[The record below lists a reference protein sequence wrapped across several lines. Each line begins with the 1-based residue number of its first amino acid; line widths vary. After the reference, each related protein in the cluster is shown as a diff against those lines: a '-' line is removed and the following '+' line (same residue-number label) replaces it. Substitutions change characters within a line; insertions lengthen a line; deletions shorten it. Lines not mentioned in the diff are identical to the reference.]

1 MQLRHG
7 WVAKECPSRRFY
19 SEFSHKFV
27 DQANSC
33 AYSTRLP
40 PVSFYRATQTPKKS
54 RSPTLPVQ
62 NGMVLF
68 AVLVQ
73 VTATVT
79 ATRAA
84 DAWSRRTA
92 VGVSVLAATSPSAAL
107 AASKGGVQWS
117 IDLPPAFE
125 VQRQLA
131 SIVRI
136 KTETVLLADDPTT
149 GAQAKLL
156 LLPFG
161 QQAGASLNADDQ
173 LSLATFFFAAPSAE
187 PLSVGAETVASTM
200 ANSASRSPGITSLTR
215 FSTPKA
221 YAEASGRRY
230 VRYGYSAQKCTGELD
245 GAECVDGSLIK
256 RRTLATVTMSSISQY
271 RTNTERERM
280 RELGQARN
288 VEVLWLLTFSAPD
301 AAFDALQP
309 AFEKASASF
318 YVPLEVAS

>member
-1 MQLRHG
+1 M
-7 WVAKECPSRRFY
+7 E
-19 SEFSHKFV
+19 
-27 DQANSC
+27 
-33 AYSTRLP
+33 
-40 PVSFYRATQTPKKS
+40 
-54 RSPTLPVQ
+54 
-62 NGMVLF
+62 LF
-68 AVLVQ
+68 AVIVQ
-73 VTATVT
+73 VTALH
-79 ATRAA
+79 ARYA

-92 VGVSVLAATSPSAAL
+92 VGVSVLAATSTSAAQ

-117 IDLPPAFE
+117 IDLPPEFE

-136 KTETVLLADDPTT
+136 KTETVLLADDPAT

-187 PLSVGAETVASTM
+187 PLSAGAETVASTM
-200 ANSASRSPGITSLTR
+200 AHSASRSPGITSLTR

-230 VRYGYSAQKCTGELD
+230 VRYAYSAQKCTGELD
-245 GAECVDGSLIK
+245 GTECVDGSLIK

-318 YVPLEVAS
+318 YVPLEESS